1 MKPIDIEKN
10 LDRFLLTIEKP
21 GRYVGGEYN
30 SVRKNPGEVQTR
42 VALAFPDI
50 YDLGVPNLGLAIFY
64 DQLNRDPEIWAE
76 RVYAPW
82 IDMEAEMRARGI
94 PLYTLESKTPIAEL
108 DVIGFT
114 LPYESLCTNLLNML
128 DLAGLPIRSADRG
141 DGDPL
146 IIAGGHATFNP
157 EPMAPFIDAF
167 VIRRPDRKSVV

>member
-94 PLYTLESKTPIAEL
+94 PLYTLEK
-108 DVIGFT
+108 
-114 LPYESLCTNLLNML
+114 
-128 DLAGLPIRSADRG
+128 
-141 DGDPL
+141 
-146 IIAGGHATFNP
+146 
-157 EPMAPFIDAF
+157 
-167 VIRRPDRKSVV
+167 